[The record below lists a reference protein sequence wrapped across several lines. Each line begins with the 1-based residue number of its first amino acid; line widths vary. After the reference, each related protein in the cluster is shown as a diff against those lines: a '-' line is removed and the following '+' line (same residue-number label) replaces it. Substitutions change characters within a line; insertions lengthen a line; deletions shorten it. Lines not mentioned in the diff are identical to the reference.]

1 MLHEEAII
9 DTIGGENVSRSPQVV
24 EK

>member
-1 MLHEEAII
+1 MLHEEVVTN
-9 DTIGGENVSRSPQVV
+9 TIGGENVSRSPQAV